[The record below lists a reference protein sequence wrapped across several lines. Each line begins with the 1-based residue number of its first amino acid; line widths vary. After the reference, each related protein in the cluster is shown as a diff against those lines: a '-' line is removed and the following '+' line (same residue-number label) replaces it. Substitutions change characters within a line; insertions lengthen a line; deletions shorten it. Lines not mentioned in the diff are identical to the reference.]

1 MHSAYVKKL
10 EELKNQLE
18 KTEKESLDLL
28 AATELLEKTTIRQAS
43 KLKQQQRD
51 REIKIPGSMPG
62 TRPISPAGSTG
73 SNESKGR
80 KINTHNYQNFI
91 ENLSK
96 STVIFIFNNS
106 IINIVL
112 QEGNLNATTDSTNN
126 GVVKKK
132 KKPQNL
138 NTSKDGS
145 GKINSPP
152 PRTPQSYS
160 AMYSEHLKARFA
172 QLYKNYFFLLK
183 LQI

>member
-1 MHSAYVKKL
+1 MVHPQVGNILQALMGVTSNVFREFPKIVTEMHSAYVKKL

-112 QEGNLNATTDSTNN
+112 
-126 GVVKKK
+126 
-132 KKPQNL
+132 
-138 NTSKDGS
+138 
-145 GKINSPP
+145 
-152 PRTPQSYS
+152 
-160 AMYSEHLKARFA
+160 
-172 QLYKNYFFLLK
+172 
-183 LQI
+183 